1 MPRLSEPLDPETSP
15 VARFAWELRSLRDRM
30 GTSAPTVD
38 EISAREDVPR
48 STLYAALSGNRL
60 PRREVVAAI
69 ARQWGGDE
77 SDWLAR
83 RSAVERLA
91 NTTPVPERHDSG
103 LGPESIDILRAAGDR
118 EPFDAGTVLMKA
130 GEPADGVMLLE
141 HGVVKVVASTHS
153 GLAAVLGLRGAGD
166 LIGEMAA
173 LNGSPRTASVLA
185 MTPVSV
191 YRVDTD
197 RFTELLQRHPEMMLE
212 LLRIIS
218 GRLNAATHQQ
228 LDLATGASGRVLSYL
243 RMLGE
248 RHGSRL
254 PDGSLKIAK
263 FLTQQELAST
273 LGISNASVARA
284 LRNLRATGAVTI
296 HRDEILVH
304 PQG

>member
-1 MPRLSEPLDPETSP
+1 MPRLSEPLDPEASP
-15 VARFAWELRSLRDRM
+15 VAQFAWKLRSLRDQM
-30 GTSAPTVD
+30 GTSAPSVD
-38 EISAREDVPR
+38 EISSREDIPR
-48 STLYAALSGNRL
+48 STLYAALSGHRL

-83 RSAVERLA
+83 RSEVERHA
-91 NTTPVPERHDSG
+91 STTPVPEQHDSG
-103 LGPESIDILRAAGDR
+103 LSPESVDILRAAGVR
-118 EPFDAGTVLMKA
+118 ETFDAGTALMKA

-141 HGVVKVVASTHS
+141 HGVAKVVASTRS

-166 LIGEMAA
+166 LVGEMAA

-191 YRVDTD
+191 SRIDTD
-197 RFTELLQRHPEMMLE
+197 GFTDLLHRHPEMMLE
-212 LLRIIS
+212 LLRIMS
-218 GRLNAATHQQ
+218 GRLHAATHQQ

-254 PDGSLKIAK
+254 PDGSLKVAK

-284 LRNLRATGAVTI
+284 LRDLRTTGAVTI
-296 HRDEILVH
+296 NRDEILVH